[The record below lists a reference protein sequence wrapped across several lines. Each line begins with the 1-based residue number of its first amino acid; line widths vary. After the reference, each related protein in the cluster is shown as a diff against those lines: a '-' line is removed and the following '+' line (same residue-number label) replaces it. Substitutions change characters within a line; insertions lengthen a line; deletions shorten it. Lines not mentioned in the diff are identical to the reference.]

1 MSAQVTSI
9 RVRLFWWAVMLNHWL
24 FSPWPQAGDGLAAG
38 EGHGHASQLWT
49 GTRAHGSALKRAG
62 K

>member
-24 FSPWPQAGDGLAAG
+24 FSPRGRKP
-38 EGHGHASQLWT
+38 ET
-49 GTRAHGSALKRAG
+49 G
-62 K
+62 